1 MTDEEPKHF
10 RSWVAQ
16 ANTRET
22 DLMDEVPHI
31 VKYTIGDEEHTME
44 VMAAEP
50 MEAIAVAQYQLED
63 QARDKA

>member
-1 MTDEEPKHF
+1 
-10 RSWVAQ
+10 
-16 ANTRET
+16 
-22 DLMDEVPHI
+22 MDEVPHI
-31 VKYTIGDEEHTME
+31 VKDTNGEEEHTME

>member
-22 DLMDEVPHI
+22 DMMDEVPHI
-31 VKYTIGDEEHTME
+31 VKYTIGDKEHTME
-44 VMAAEP
+44 LIASEP
-50 MEAIAVAQYQLED
+50 IEAIALAKYQLET

>member
-1 MTDEEPKHF
+1 MTDEKPRHF

-16 ANTRET
+16 ANTMDT
-22 DLMDEVPHI
+22 DMMDEVPHI
-31 VKYTIGDEEHTME
+31 VKYTIGEAEHTME

-63 QARDKA
+63 QARYKA